1 MKLDKEKKKKIVICF
16 ISSVVCVVINFVYS
30 LFSHGVHS
38 NYMTFMFAVPLLLGA
53 ISILVNIHNNKLAN
67 DLAICGIL
75 TLTMGVFIKGIF
87 EIAGTSSK
95 YQAIYYV
102 VGVLLYLVSF
112 VFVFKKTRAL
122 VSRK

>member
-112 VFVFKKTRAL
+112 VFVFKKQ
-122 VSRK
+122 